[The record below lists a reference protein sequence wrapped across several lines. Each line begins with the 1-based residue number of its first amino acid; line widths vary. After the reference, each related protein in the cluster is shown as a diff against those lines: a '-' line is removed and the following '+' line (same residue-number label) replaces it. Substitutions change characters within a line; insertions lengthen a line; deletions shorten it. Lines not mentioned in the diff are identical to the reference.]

1 MAAYSLAFALARV
14 VAARRRRWNATTAEP
29 TGPNLDFSVDSN
41 SHHIA
46 TVF

>member
-14 VAARRRRWNATTAEP
+14 VASRRRRWYAAEAEP

>member
-14 VAARRRRWNATTAEP
+14 VAARRRRWYAAAVEP
-29 TGPNLDFSVDSN
+29 LGPNLDFSTLEN
-41 SHHIA
+41 SHHVA